1 MSRHRTRFT
10 PNLSRGLVKP
20 VQLKLRQLTFESRQL
35 MQATFRLTL
44 VSGEPGACAVSGPG
58 PGPDVDAGD
67 SSEDGVGA
75 IELKLCQRLFSLF

>member
-1 MSRHRTRFT
+1 
-10 PNLSRGLVKP
+10 
-20 VQLKLRQLTFESRQL
+20 